1 MSSLRIFFTPGLI
14 VFEGIFVPR
23 KTFALFFFCYLNSH
37 LFPLAMPPCTTVTA
51 LEKLAFVHCRLS
63 ADIVYYLNLL
73 RSGHISG
80 AAIPGKIPM
89 TTGHLVLVSGAA
101 HGNNLLSIVQAI
113 DTNVWDDE
121 KKLARVI
128 RETLAKAKDHAE
140 DHRLKSAANPADV
153 SASLCRELKDPYV
166 YMPKTKKTGAPKKL
180 IRVGRAEG
188 GAWCTT
194 PTTRS
199 LALYLG
205 CLCVCRPAAA
215 VGPPSA
221 LDLAGGPRARPKAAR
236 LARAQARAALRALNG
251 ADRPGWRPGAAAGG
265 PPRVLVRVAGSG
277 GGGTSVGP

>member
-1 MSSLRIFFTPGLI
+1 
-14 VFEGIFVPR
+14 
-23 KTFALFFFCYLNSH
+23 
-37 LFPLAMPPCTTVTA
+37 MPPCTTVTA

-188 GAWCTT
+188 GGVVHH
-194 PTTRS
+194 PDD
-199 LALYLG
+199 AL
-205 CLCVCRPAAA
+205 
-215 VGPPSA
+215 
-221 LDLAGGPRARPKAAR
+221 
-236 LARAQARAALRALNG
+236 
-251 ADRPGWRPGAAAGG
+251 PGLV
-265 PPRVLVRVAGSG
+265 PRVLVRVPASG
-277 GGGTSVGP
+277 GGGTSVGPGPRWRSPGPTKGCAARSGTRSGSSAGFERRGSARMATRSGPRGPTSGARACAGQQRRGDLIRPQTSLAVPGPDQRLRGLLGHTLGQLCGL